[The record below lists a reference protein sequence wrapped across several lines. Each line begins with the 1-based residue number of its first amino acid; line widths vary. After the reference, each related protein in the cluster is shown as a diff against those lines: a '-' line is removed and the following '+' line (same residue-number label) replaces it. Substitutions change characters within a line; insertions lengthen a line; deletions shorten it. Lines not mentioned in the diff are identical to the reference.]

1 MGDVKMRYFNGK
13 HYLKPNDILIAPMR
27 HGKTIT
33 KGFCVKEENL
43 YYCDGDD
50 CPYLKYQQEELEVK
64 RILAGVA
71 VYVEKMRWDE
81 LSHGVTEMRKG
92 FQQLAETLKEVY
104 SRCD

>member
-1 MGDVKMRYFNGK
+1 MRYFQCK
-13 HYLKPNDILIAPMR
+13 HFIESEDILMAPMR
-27 HGKTIT
+27 HGKSIMKGYCT
-33 KGFCVKEENL
+33 KEAEL
-43 YYCDGDD
+43 YLCDGDD
-50 CPYLKYQQEELEVK
+50 CPYLKYQQEEIEVK